1 VVHTAGA
8 VTLRPRND
16 AKGDARSA
24 IVPPPAATVGGVP
37 PLECTAR
44 EGAVATAVLLHPH
57 PQMGGNRHHPIVEAL
72 YRGLPLNTLR
82 FDFSSASVVVAHA
95 EVVEAIEVAPDGP
108 VVVMGYSFGADI
120 ALTVT
125 HPRLLGW
132 FAVAPPLRVVDPSQM
147 AAAADARPKLLA
159 VPERDQYSSPARAT
173 ELTAHWL
180 SASVVPIAGGDHFL
194 IGHEAAVLD
203 AALAWLPS
211 VVAPA

>member
-1 VVHTAGA
+1 VPAFECI
-8 VTLRPRND
+8 
-16 AKGDARSA
+16 ARD
-24 IVPPPAATVGGVP
+24 
-37 PLECTAR
+37 
-44 EGAVATAVLLHPH
+44 GAVATAVLLHPH

-82 FDFSSASVVVAHA
+82 FDFSSASAVVAHA
-95 EVVEAIEVAPDGP
+95 EVVEAVEVAPDGP

-194 IGHEAAVLD
+194 VGHEAAVLD